1 MIIKIQFNK
10 VTYAQGPHILRDN
23 VQKLELPTNKNNNYH
38 YVNLSIQEFQRLKR
52 EWLSIFNKYNV
63 KDFVELG
70 KDLVPVHYA
79 MNEAIKQN
87 GGISTVW
94 QIAFNGMPFGIQ
106 QCCSRFSFHFLSF
119 Q

>member
-1 MIIKIQFNK
+1 MLNSKFESERIIYGDHTKKISNHDYQKIQFNK
-10 VTYAQGPHILRDN
+10 VTYAQGPYILRDN

-63 KDFVELG
+63 KILFNWERFSPD
-70 KDLVPVHYA
+70 HYA

-87 GGISTVW
+87 GGIS
-94 QIAFNGMPFGIQ
+94 QFGK
-106 QCCSRFSFHFLSF
+106 
-119 Q
+119 